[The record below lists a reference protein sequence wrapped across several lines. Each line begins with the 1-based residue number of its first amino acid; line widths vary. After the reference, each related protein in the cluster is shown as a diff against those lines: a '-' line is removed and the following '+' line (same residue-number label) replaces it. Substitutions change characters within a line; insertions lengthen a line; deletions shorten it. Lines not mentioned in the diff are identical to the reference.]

1 MSQSILDIVEESL
14 LNIAT
19 RYKEL
24 SSDPSVSEADLKGF
38 DEQLNDIMDRYNKLK
53 GLQSTFTADELQIK
67 LNEFETLY
75 DDLVLKINNGFFKGA
90 DGKSL
95 TFDMLTSEQK
105 QELKGADGKS
115 LTFDILTP
123 EQKQELKGADGKSL
137 TFDILTPEQ
146 KEELKG
152 ADGKSLTFDILTP
165 EQKEELKGADGKS
178 LTFDM
183 LTPEQKEELKGADGK
198 SLTFDMLTP
207 EQKEELKGA
216 NGLSAYEVALNN
228 GFDGSETQWLDSLK
242 SSSSSGGGSSLALP
256 IAITDVENLQ
266 EWMTSYQNSV
276 SSLQQSLNGGTIG
289 SVNINQ
295 LNGNFNSLSGKME
308 SVMGALFG
316 IQKEDDETGNLITI
330 QEGLFEKF
338 EKLYKQVNPTVGG

>member
-152 ADGKSLTFDILTP
+152 ADGKSLTFD
-165 EQKEELKGADGKS
+165 
-178 LTFDM
+178 M

-289 SVNINQ
+289 SVNINELNGKFNS
-295 LNGNFNSLSGKME
+295 LNGNMQ

-316 IQKEDDETGNLITI
+316 IQKEDDETGLIITV

-338 EKLYKQVNPTVGG
+338 EKLYNQVNPPVGA